1 MTQVLL
7 TGAGGM
13 LAKDLLVTLESLEVT
28 GLSHAELDIRNKRDV
43 LNTVEG
49 FDIVINAAAYTR
61 VDDAESEETLAHA
74 INAEGPRNLAVAA
87 KTHGARLIQ
96 ISTDYVFDGSASEPY
111 QENSATHPISAYG
124 RTKEAGERAVLEE
137 YPEGSIIVR
146 TSWLYGEQGSS
157 FPKSILAAAQDNDFL
172 RVVSDQIG
180 QPTWTVDVAVMIR
193 SLINKG
199 IASGIYHATNEGQTT
214 WFGFAT
220 KLFELAGWDPARL
233 VPVGSEDYP
242 RAAARPAWSVLGHQN
257 WSKSNLETPRHW
269 EDALEDAW
277 VSGLVTLTNE
287 TPLT

>member
-13 LAKDLLVTLESLEVT
+13 LAKDLLVTLESMGIS

-43 LNTVEG
+43 LDAVEG

-61 VDDAESEETLAHA
+61 VDDAESDETLAHA

-96 ISTDYVFDGSASEPY
+96 ISTDYVFDGAGAEPY
-111 QENSATHPISAYG
+111 QEDAPTHPISAYG
-124 RTKEAGERAVLEE
+124 RTKEVGERAVLEE
-137 YPEGSIIVR
+137 YPERSILVR
-146 TSWLYGEQGSS
+146 TSWLYGQQGSN
-157 FPKSILAAAQDNDFL
+157 FPKSILAAAQKNDFL

-199 IASGIYHATNEGQTT
+199 IASGIYHATNEGHTS

-220 KLFELAGWDPARL
+220 KLFELAGWDPTRVL
-233 VPVGSEDYP
+233 PVGSEDYP
-242 RAAARPAWSVLGHQN
+242 RAAVRPAWSVLGHQN
-257 WSKSNLETPRHW
+257 WAKAGLETPRRW
-269 EDALEDAW
+269 EDALEEAW
-277 VSGLVTLTNE
+277 VSGLATAANE
-287 TPLT
+287 TPPK

>member
-1 MTQVLL
+1 M
-7 TGAGGM
+7 
-13 LAKDLLVTLESLEVT
+13 
-28 GLSHAELDIRNKRDV
+28 
-43 LNTVEG
+43 
-49 FDIVINAAAYTR
+49 
-61 VDDAESEETLAHA
+61 
-74 INAEGPRNLAVAA
+74 AA

-111 QENSATHPISAYG
+111 QENAATHPISAYG

-233 VPVGSEDYP
+233 VPVEINHGI
-242 RAAARPAWSVLGHQN
+242 SVY
-257 WSKSNLETPRHW
+257 
-269 EDALEDAW
+269 
-277 VSGLVTLTNE
+277 
-287 TPLT
+287 